1 MGVSVLCQVVGLA
14 RARGARLCAAFREF
28 DTQRTG
34 VINRTYLEAL
44 IHLSLARELNVAETQ
59 QLARFL
65 DKVTDKCENVE
76 YDTFVQWLYAPDS
89 RLSELVLSRT
99 SPPSHIRIFSSVL
112 VGISRYT

>member
-1 MGVSVLCQVVGLA
+1 MNIEGVVGLA

-44 IHLSLARELNVAETQ
+44 IHLSLARELNVAESQ

-89 RLSELVLSRT
+89 KLSELV
-99 SPPSHIRIFSSVL
+99 
-112 VGISRYT
+112 